1 MLLYGDSG
9 ELMVIEWWHWMVV
22 GVGLVLLE
30 LAIPAFFV
38 IWFGLGAIIVGLVLI
53 VAASLPIG
61 GQISIWIGASIAF
74 IVLWV
79 KVFRAHVHRTRV
91 GLSTGQF
98 SGETGLVTREIRPFQ
113 KGQIRFQKPILGAES
128 WEAIADEEIAAGERV
143 QVLDVEGQILKVA
156 KAQR

>member
-1 MLLYGDSG
+1 MIL
-9 ELMVIEWWHWMVV
+9 EWWHWMVI
-22 GVGLVLLE
+22 GVALILLE

-38 IWFGLGAIIVGLVLI
+38 IWFGLGAIVVGLVLI
-53 VAASLPIG
+53 IVHSLPIG
-61 GQISIWIGASIAF
+61 GQVSIWIGASIGF
-74 IVLWV
+74 IALWV

-98 SGETGLVTREIRPFQ
+98 TGETGLVTREIRPFQ

-143 QVLDVEGQILKVA
+143 QVLDVEGQILRVA

>member
-1 MLLYGDSG
+1 
-9 ELMVIEWWHWMVV
+9 MVIEWWHWMVV